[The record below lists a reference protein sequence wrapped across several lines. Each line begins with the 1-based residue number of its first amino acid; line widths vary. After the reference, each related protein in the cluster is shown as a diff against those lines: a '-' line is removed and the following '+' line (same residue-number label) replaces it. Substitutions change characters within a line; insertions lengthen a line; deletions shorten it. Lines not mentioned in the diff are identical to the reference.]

1 MLGHSRIRL
10 FLFEFGGEVQNLVHD
25 DEQVVTAPLG
35 VGGYKLCHDGI
46 NLLNYVHAEKLLEL
60 DLTRCHN
67 SANDLQCCGI
77 ELVMADLEV
86 IEEDLDQT
94 ELLQNEH
101 ECRVTLN
108 YD

>member
-1 MLGHSRIRL
+1 MGHSRIRL

-25 DEQVVTAPLG
+25 DEQVVAAPLR
-35 VGGYKLCHDGI
+35 VAGYKLCHDGI
-46 NLLNYVHAEKLLEL
+46 DLLNYVHAEKLFKLN
-60 DLTRCHN
+60 LTRCHDG
-67 SANDLQCCGI
+67 ANDLQRRCI

-94 ELLQNEH
+94 ELLQDEH
-101 ECRVTLN
+101 ECRVALN